1 MNFPKWLNPATWFS
15 REETIVETGTEEVAT
30 NTQSA
35 PDNPR
40 TGGYSFWELL
50 AGGNSTAL
58 SIATVYRCVNLL
70 ADSVAVLPCQ
80 FMRQKDGRFVVDT
93 NSRLHYLLNV
103 QPDTALSA
111 FDFWRQVVQRLLMDG
126 NAYIV
131 PVYNTVSLEIDRLA
145 LCGRGTVSHDTTN
158 DTYTVT
164 DADNGIYGVYDED
177 EIIHI
182 KGMSVDGKH
191 GVSVL
196 TYARLTSNIAT
207 TGDAETLKRFANGG
221 NVRGIIS
228 NDNSVRGFGEYQDE
242 ELEKTAVDVDGR
254 FQAGQHIV
262 SLPGQVQF
270 TQMSM
275 SSVDMQ
281 FLESRKFTVR
291 EICRFFGVHPSFVF
305 DDTSNNYKSAEMANV
320 AFLNNTLNP
329 ILRKIEAELL
339 RKLVAP
345 TLATKRKFEFNRQ
358 SLYACDLESRGK
370 YWKQVIETGLYTVNE
385 LRREEN
391 KPDVE
396 GGDTVLVSA
405 NLKSITNLSAEGE
418 PTQQTEPDKNPDDN
432 KKKEDSEDEE

>member
-1 MNFPKWLNPATWFS
+1 MAFPKWLNPFSWFS
-15 REETIVETGTEEVAT
+15 RDEETTVMTGTDEKSTV
-30 NTQSA
+30 
-35 PDNPR
+35 PDTPR
-40 TGGYSFWELL
+40 TGGHSYWELL
-50 AGGNSTAL
+50 SGGSGTAL

-80 FMRQKDGRFVVDT
+80 FMRQKDGRFVIDT

-131 PVYNTVSLEIDRLA
+131 PIYNSVSLEIDRLA

-158 DTYTVT
+158 DTYTV
-164 DADNGIYGVYDED
+164 YDQTNAIGGTFTED

-405 NLKSITNLSAEGE
+405 NLKAITNLAAEGE
-418 PTQQTEPDKNPDDN
+418 PTQTEPDKNPDDN

>member
-1 MNFPKWLNPATWFS
+1 MRFPKWLNPFSWFS
-15 REETIVETGTEEVAT
+15 REETEETTVMTGTDST
-30 NTQSA
+30 PSA
-35 PDNPR
+35 PDTPR
-40 TGGYSFWELL
+40 TGGRSYWELL
-50 AGGNSTAL
+50 GGGSNTAL
-58 SIATVYRCVNLL
+58 AIATVYRCVNLL
-70 ADSVAVLPCQ
+70 CDSVAVLPCQ
-80 FMRQKDGRFVVDT
+80 FMRQKEGRFVVDT

-103 QPDTALSA
+103 QPDTAFSA
-111 FDFWRQVVQRLLMDG
+111 FDFWRQVVQRLLMEG

-131 PVYNTVSLEIDRLA
+131 PVYNSASLEIDRLA
-145 LCGRGTVSHDTTN
+145 LCGRGTVSHDTNN

-164 DADNGIYGVYDED
+164 DEENGIYGVFGED
-177 EIIHI
+177 EIVHI
-182 KGMSVDGKH
+182 KGMSLDGKH

-196 TYARLTSNIAT
+196 SYARLTSNIAA

-221 NVRGIIS
+221 NVRGIVS

-242 ELEKTAVDVDGR
+242 ELAKTAESIDER
-254 FQAGQHIV
+254 FQHGERIV
-262 SLPGQVQF
+262 SLPGQIDFKQI
-270 TQMSM
+270 SL
-275 SSVDMQ
+275 SSTDMQ

-329 ILRKIEAELL
+329 ILRKIECELL

-358 SLYACDLESRGK
+358 SLYACDLESRSK
-370 YWKQVIETGLYTVNE
+370 YWQQVIATGLYTVNE

-396 GGDTVLVSA
+396 GGDVVLVSA
-405 NLKSITNLSAEGE
+405 NLKTINELSAGGMPEDGVNNIK
-418 PTQQTEPDKNPDDN
+418 QDD
-432 KKKEDSEDEE
+432 DEE

>member
-1 MNFPKWLNPATWFS
+1 M
-15 REETIVETGTEEVAT
+15 
-30 NTQSA
+30 
-35 PDNPR
+35 
-40 TGGYSFWELL
+40 
-50 AGGNSTAL
+50 
-58 SIATVYRCVNLL
+58 
-70 ADSVAVLPCQ
+70 
-80 FMRQKDGRFVVDT
+80 
-93 NSRLHYLLNV
+93 
-103 QPDTALSA
+103 
-111 FDFWRQVVQRLLMDG
+111 
-126 NAYIV
+126 
-131 PVYNTVSLEIDRLA
+131 
-145 LCGRGTVSHDTTN
+145 
-158 DTYTVT
+158 
-164 DADNGIYGVYDED
+164 
-177 EIIHI
+177 
-182 KGMSVDGKH
+182 
-191 GVSVL
+191 
-196 TYARLTSNIAT
+196 
-207 TGDAETLKRFANGG
+207 
-221 NVRGIIS
+221 
-228 NDNSVRGFGEYQDE
+228 
-242 ELEKTAVDVDGR
+242 
-254 FQAGQHIV
+254 
-262 SLPGQVQF
+262 PGQVQF

-405 NLKSITNLSAEGE
+405 NLKSITNLAAEGE
-418 PTQQTEPDKNPDDN
+418 PTQTTEPDKNPDDN

>member
-1 MNFPKWLNPATWFS
+1 MRFPKWLNPVSWFS
-15 REETIVETGTEEVAT
+15 REETTIETGTVEAS
-30 NTQSA
+30 NA
-35 PDNPR
+35 PDTPR
-40 TGGYSFWELL
+40 TGGRSYWELL
-50 AGGNSTAL
+50 GGGSSTAL

-70 ADSVAVLPCQ
+70 CDSVAVLPCQ

-103 QPDTALSA
+103 QPDIALSA

-131 PVYNTVSLEIDRLA
+131 PIYNLATMDVDRLA

-158 DTYTVT
+158 DTYTVYDQT
-164 DADNGIYGVYDED
+164 NGIYGHYSED

-182 KGMSVDGKH
+182 KGMTIDGKH

-196 TYARLTSNIAT
+196 TYARLTSDIAA
-207 TGDAETLKRFANGG
+207 TGDTETLKRFANGG

-228 NDNSVRGFGEYQDE
+228 NDTSVRGFGEYQDE
-242 ELEKTAVDVDGR
+242 ELAKTATNVDEH
-254 FQAGQHIV
+254 FQKGERIV
-262 SLPGQVQF
+262 SLPGQVKFDQI
-270 TQMSM
+270 SL
-275 SSVDMQ
+275 SSTDMQ

-329 ILRKIEAELL
+329 ILRKIEVELL

-345 TLATKRKFEFNRQ
+345 TLATKRRFEFNRQ
-358 SLYACDLESRGK
+358 SLYACDLESRSK
-370 YWKQVIETGLYTVNE
+370 YWQQVIATGLYTVNE

-396 GGDTVLVSA
+396 GGDVVLVSA
-405 NLKSITNLSAEGE
+405 NLKAITNLAAEPATAE
-418 PTQQTEPDKNPDDN
+418 PNNNT
-432 KKKEDSEDEE
+432 KKKENDDEE

>member
-1 MNFPKWLNPATWFS
+1 MRLPKWLNPFSWFS
-15 REETIVETGTEEVAT
+15 REETTVMTGTD
-30 NTQSA
+30 NTPSE
-35 PDNPR
+35 PDTPR
-40 TGGYSFWELL
+40 TGGRSYWELL
-50 AGGNSTAL
+50 GGGSNTAL
-58 SIATVYRCVNLL
+58 AIATVYRCVNLL
-70 ADSVAVLPCQ
+70 CDSVAVLPCQ
-80 FMRQKDGRFVVDT
+80 FMRQKEGRFVVDT

-111 FDFWRQVVQRLLMDG
+111 FDFWRQVVQRLLMEG

-131 PVYNTVSLEIDRLA
+131 PVYNSASLEIDRLA
-145 LCGRGTVSHDTTN
+145 LCGRGTVSHDTIN

-164 DADNGIYGVYDED
+164 DEANGIYGVFGED
-177 EIIHI
+177 EIVHI
-182 KGMSVDGKH
+182 KGMSLDGKH

-196 TYARLTSNIAT
+196 SYARLTSNIAA

-242 ELEKTAVDVDGR
+242 ELAKAAMDVDER
-254 FQAGQHIV
+254 FQQGERIV
-262 SLPGQVQF
+262 SLPGQIDFKQI
-270 TQMSM
+270 SL
-275 SSVDMQ
+275 SSTDMQ

-329 ILRKIEAELL
+329 ILRKIECELL

-345 TLATKRKFEFNRQ
+345 TLAAKRKFEFNRQ
-358 SLYACDLESRGK
+358 SLYACDLESRSK
-370 YWKQVIETGLYTVNE
+370 YWQQVIATGLYTVNE

-396 GGDTVLVSA
+396 GGDVVLVSV
-405 NLKSITNLSAEGE
+405 NLRTITELSAEGAQE
-418 PTQQTEPDKNPDDN
+418 DGINNIKQDD
-432 KKKEDSEDEE
+432 DEE

>member
-1 MNFPKWLNPATWFS
+1 MRFPKWLNPVSWFS
-15 REETIVETGTEEVAT
+15 REETTIETGTVEAS
-30 NTQSA
+30 NA
-35 PDNPR
+35 PDTPR
-40 TGGYSFWELL
+40 TGGRSYWELL
-50 AGGNSTAL
+50 GGGSSTAL

-70 ADSVAVLPCQ
+70 CDSVAVLPCQ

-103 QPDTALSA
+103 QPDIALSA

-131 PVYNTVSLEIDRLA
+131 PIYNLATLEVDRLA

-158 DTYTVT
+158 DTYTVYDET
-164 DADNGIYGVYDED
+164 NAVYGHYSED

-182 KGMSVDGKH
+182 KGMTIDGKH

-196 TYARLTSNIAT
+196 TYARLTSDIAA
-207 TGDAETLKRFANGG
+207 TGDTETLKRFANGG

-228 NDNSVRGFGEYQDE
+228 NDTSVRGFGEYQDE
-242 ELEKTAVDVDGR
+242 ELAKTATNVDEH
-254 FQAGQHIV
+254 FQKGERIV
-262 SLPGQVQF
+262 SLPGQVKFDQI
-270 TQMSM
+270 SL
-275 SSVDMQ
+275 SSTDMQ

-329 ILRKIEAELL
+329 ILRKIEVELL

-358 SLYACDLESRGK
+358 SLYACDLESRSK
-370 YWKQVIETGLYTVNE
+370 YWQQVIATGLYTVNE

-396 GGDTVLVSA
+396 GGDVVLVSA
-405 NLKSITNLSAEGE
+405 NLKAITNLAAEGE
-418 PTQQTEPDKNPDDN
+418 PTQTEPDKNPDDN
-432 KKKEDSEDEE
+432 KKKGGQRR